1 MGCAVWKAP
10 SFVLVCVRYV
20 ATWNGQR
27 ATPRTAGLAAVA
39 SAVAG
44 ASACT
49 RSAGPL
55 MQLGPGSSPR
65 ESLPRRGLTAAWRHM
80 AAARGCRVR
89 VGRFLCFDLPG
100 WASVRVT
107 VPRLFQHLLLPHP
120 LARPASGAPID
131 PSSRARDSIPYT
143 STATGPTNA
152 RARCAIVIDTRSSPP
167 RDLYCM
173 ELYRLCDGHT
183 TRRGIG

>member
-10 SFVLVCVRYV
+10 SFVLVCIRYV

-80 AAARGCRVR
+80 AAARGSSRKSR
-89 VGRFLCFDLPG
+89 TIPMFRLTR

-131 PSSRARDSIPYT
+131 PSSRARQHTVP
-143 STATGPTNA
+143 TGPTANA

>member
-1 MGCAVWKAP
+1 M
-10 SFVLVCVRYV
+10 FRL
-20 ATWNGQR
+20 
-27 ATPRTAGLAAVA
+27 
-39 SAVAG
+39 
-44 ASACT
+44 T
-49 RSAGPL
+49 R
-55 MQLGPGSSPR
+55 
-65 ESLPRRGLTAAWRHM
+65 
-80 AAARGCRVR
+80 
-89 VGRFLCFDLPG
+89 

-131 PSSRARDSIPYT
+131 PSSRARRAYRTNPQPKP
-143 STATGPTNA
+143 TGPTNA